1 MAGTSGTR
9 EVEVGT
15 TSKREVR
22 SQTLGL
28 ERERG
33 HVVVVLVLR
42 EAEPGA
48 EGVEQTLPF
57 DRSAPLTGMLLRC
70 RRHRA
75 TARGDRSS

>member
-1 MAGTSGTR
+1 MGTTGER
-9 EVEVGT
+9 EV
-15 TSKREVR
+15 S

-48 EGVEQTLPF
+48 RGGRATLPF
-57 DRSAPLTGMLLRC
+57 DRSAPLTWN
-70 RRHRA
+70 A
-75 TARGDRSS
+75 TSVPASPGDSSR